1 MPLVSLACLAV
12 LVGGT
17 VVDVAAGEDWTTT
30 GWDCQLF
37 AAGDID
43 GDGLAEIVT
52 VNGLN
57 ALCMARS
64 VSGWKAGGWEV
75 LRAGVP
81 AGATDLAVVD
91 LDPTIP
97 GCEVLIRYIDQTLL
111 FRRTGVVA
119 FDGGVPFEGAF
130 PVRSIAPGRV
140 TPPPYEERAP
150 IHDAFA
156 GDIDGDGRVDAI
168 AVFTASRPHQ
178 HRVVRVAV
186 ALREGNGG
194 DLDGDG
200 VSDEREEELG
210 SDSRDRDTD
219 DDGLLDGW
227 EVNGLPRGI
236 EPFEGPLSPTRQ
248 DVLLVVSRF
257 EGLDE
262 AVAKREVERSRSLY
276 AALPT
281 RNPDGSTG
289 VTVHL
294 RWTKPI
300 PLAEQGS
307 WWSVGN
313 RVIAPR
319 ERGIV
324 HWMQVTPGGGGQ
336 AQQTGDMGSA
346 GAHWAAFGH
355 EVGHQLSLSHEG
367 DSTPAWCPLYPSL
380 MNYAFNYTLGG
391 DPNAIRFSDGRFA
404 SVELLESSLVERL
417 PFAHQ
422 DLRYLESPP
431 FRFTLKADGE
441 KSTLIDWNHN
451 GRFDE
456 GTVEA
461 DINYGGSTHCGIRR
475 NVETVAAAPSL
486 FLLDDVAQLLTV
498 DMKCTAVSIRACE
511 GDGRWSA
518 PRPIPN
524 SATRHDPVGVGV
536 GDAAYVFFRSQR
548 SWWVAK
554 VTASAIET
562 PMELPEL
569 RTTDLS
575 ACEVDGRV
583 LIVTRDD
590 SDALV
595 ARWFDWGAS
604 ERLSAPQPLERRSR
618 VAPGLAQD
626 PDTKRLVLATSD
638 RSPKGHDWCLR
649 VTWFA
654 VEGMTLREEASR
666 WTRGEA
672 AVNHCT
678 TRPVVVFRPNGP
690 THELNLFHTGWF
702 GPSGLT
708 TAWRTRQVGNQAL
721 DDGWLTCLLYDEW
734 TLTRVGV
741 AFVCGPQGAIYSYR
755 WDPVDHGDMTVNML
769 QTAHNGWGIDRE
781 PMRDF
786 DDGAKIT
793 RWGIRHSILF
803 MRPD

>member
-1 MPLVSLACLAV
+1 MLLASLACLAA
-12 LVGGT
+12 LARGGL
-17 VVDVAAGEDWTTT
+17 VDVAAGDDWTTT
-30 GWDCQLF
+30 GWDCRLF
-37 AAGDID
+37 AAGDVD
-43 GDGLAEIVT
+43 GDGRAEIVT

-64 VSGWKAGGWEV
+64 VSGWKSGGWEV

-81 AGATDLAVVD
+81 EGALELAVADV
-91 LDPTIP
+91 DPTVG
-97 GCEVLIRYIDQTLL
+97 GCEVLLRFADRTLL
-111 FRRTGVVA
+111 YRRTGVIA
-119 FDGGVPFEGAF
+119 FDEGAPFEGAL
-130 PVRSIAPGRV
+130 PSRGVAPGSV
-140 TPPPYEERAP
+140 TPPPYEPSAP
-150 IHDAFA
+150 LLDSFA
-156 GDIDGDGRVDAI
+156 GDIDGDGRADAI

-178 HRVVRVAV
+178 HRVVRIAV
-186 ALREGNGG
+186 ALREGP
-194 DLDGDG
+194 DADGDG
-200 VSDEREEELG
+200 VDDERERAIG
-210 SDSRDRDTD
+210 SDPHDRDSD

-236 EPFEGPLSPTRQ
+236 EPFEGSLSPTRQ

-257 EGLDE
+257 DGVDE

-281 RNPDGSTG
+281 KNPDGSTG

-294 RWTKPI
+294 RWTAPI
-300 PLAEQGS
+300 PAAEQGS

-380 MNYAFNYTLGG
+380 MNYAFNYALGG

-404 SVELLESSLVERL
+404 SVELREASLVERL
-417 PFAHQ
+417 PFAH
-422 DLRYLESPP
+422 DALKYLEAPP

-441 KSTLIDWNHN
+441 GSTLIDWNHN
-451 GRFDE
+451 GQFDE
-456 GTVEA
+456 GPVEA
-461 DINYGGSTHCGIRR
+461 DINYGGSTNCGTRR
-475 NVETVAAAPSL
+475 NVELVAAAPCL
-486 FLLDDVAQLLTV
+486 FLMGGVTQLLTV

-511 GDGRWSA
+511 GDGKWSA
-518 PRPIPN
+518 PRAIPN
-524 SATRHDPVGVGV
+524 SATRQDPVGVGI
-536 GDAAYVFFRSQR
+536 GDAAFVFFRSQR
-548 SWWVAK
+548 AWWVAK
-554 VTASAIET
+554 VTATAIET
-562 PMELPEL
+562 PVELPDL
-569 RTTDLS
+569 RATDLS
-575 ACEVDGRV
+575 ACAIDGRV
-583 LIVTRDD
+583 LLVTRDD
-590 SDALV
+590 GDMLT
-595 ARWFDWGAS
+595 ARWFAWGAPS
-604 ERLSAPQPLERRSR
+604 PLSSPQALTLRSR
-618 VAPGLAQD
+618 VAPGMAQD

-638 RSPKGHDWCLR
+638 RSPLGHDWCLR
-649 VTWFA
+649 VNWLDRD
-654 VEGMTLREEASR
+654 GDTLREAESR
-666 WTRGEA
+666 WTRGESA
-672 AVNHCT
+672 INHCT
-678 TRPVVVFRPNGP
+678 TRPVVAFRPNGP

-702 GPSGLT
+702 APSGLT
-708 TAWRTRQVGNQAL
+708 TAWRTRQVGNRAL

-769 QTAHNGWGIDRE
+769 QTAHNGWGIDSE

-803 MRPD
+803 MRPE